1 MTNGMM
7 TNTAVLTTGT
17 TVHPT
22 TFMHTLASE
31 WVKLTTLRSTYVTLG
46 LGVALSIAMT
56 ALVSVA
62 VGSTQDEL
70 PADLAPATF
79 ALVGNLFALTIS
91 AVFGVMAVASE
102 YSSGMIRLTL
112 TATPRRS
119 RVLWAKFLLVT
130 PIMLAFGLI
139 TTLGMFLVGQAV
151 LGAYGL
157 PVTDLG
163 DPDARRIVLGLGALM
178 PVFPLIGLALGF
190 LLRSTAG
197 AITSVLALL
206 WLPVFLVEFFPMWWR
221 TNVFRLFPGAGVDSL
236 TLSHVADSP
245 IHSDPAIGALIVV
258 AWLTAFIGAAY
269 ISISRRDA

>member
-1 MTNGMM
+1 MSR
-7 TNTAVLTTGT
+7 TAASTWRAGLSD
-17 TVHPT
+17 
-22 TFMHTLASE
+22 TLAAE
-31 WVKLTTLRSTYVTLG
+31 WIKLTTLRSTYITLG

-79 ALVGNLFALTIS
+79 SLVGNLFALTIS
-91 AVFGVMAVASE
+91 AVFGVMVVTGE
-102 YSSGMIRLTL
+102 YSSGMVRLTL
-112 TATPRRS
+112 TATPS
-119 RVLWAKFLLVT
+119 RGRVFWAKFLLVT
-130 PIMLAFGLI
+130 PITLVFGLI

-151 LGAYGL
+151 LEAYGL

-163 DPDARRIVLGLGALM
+163 DPDARRMVLGMGALM

-206 WLPVFLVEFFPMWWR
+206 WLPTFLVEFFPMWWR
-221 TNVFRLFPGAGVDSL
+221 SNIFSLFPGAGVDSL
-236 TLSHVADSP
+236 ALGHVVDSP
-245 IHSDPAIGALIVV
+245 VYSDPAIGALIVV
-258 AWLTAFIGAAY
+258 AWIAAFLGAAHV
-269 ISISRRDA
+269 SLSRRDA

>member
-1 MTNGMM
+1 MVMTTETMASAA
-7 TNTAVLTTGT
+7 AVKSIRR
-17 TVHPT
+17 VR
-22 TFMHTLASE
+22 FIDTLAAE
-31 WVKLTTLRSTYVTLG
+31 WLKLITLRSTYVTLG
-46 LGVALSIAMT
+46 LGVTLSIAMT

-91 AVFGVMAVASE
+91 AVFGVMAVSGE

-112 TATPRRS
+112 TASPSRS

-130 PIMLAFGLI
+130 PIMLVFGLI
-139 TTLGMFLVGQAV
+139 TTLGMFLVGQMV
-151 LGAYGL
+151 LDAYGL

-163 DPDARRIVLGLGALM
+163 DPDARRTVLGLGALM
-178 PVFPLIGLALGF
+178 PVFPLIGLALGV
-190 LLRSTAG
+190 LLRSTTG

-221 TNVFRLFPGAGVDSL
+221 TNVFSLLPGAGVDSL
-236 TLSHVADSP
+236 TLSHVTDSP
-245 IHSDPAIGALIVV
+245 MYSDPAIGALIVA
-258 AWLTAFIGAAY
+258 AWLAAFVGAAY
-269 ISISRRDA
+269 ISLSRRDA

>member
-1 MTNGMM
+1 MTTETM
-7 TNTAVLTTGT
+7 TSTA
-17 TVHPT
+17 TVVSDAPT
-22 TFMHTLASE
+22 VPFTDTLAAE
-31 WVKLTTLRSTYVTLG
+31 WIKLTTLRSTYVTLG
-46 LGVALSIAMT
+46 LGVTLSIAMT
-56 ALVSVA
+56 ALVSLA

-79 ALVGNLFALTIS
+79 SLVGNLFALTIS
-91 AVFGVMAVASE
+91 AVFGVMAVTGE
-102 YSSGMIRLTL
+102 YSSGMVRLTL

-130 PIMLAFGLI
+130 PIMLVFGLI
-139 TTLGMFLVGQAV
+139 TTLGMFLVGQMV

-163 DPDARRIVLGLGALM
+163 DPDARRMVFGMGALM

-206 WLPVFLVEFFPMWWR
+206 WLPVFLVEFFPLWWR
-221 TNVFRLFPGAGVDSL
+221 THVFSLFPGAGADSL
-236 TLSHVADSP
+236 ALSHIADSP
-245 IHSDPAIGALIVV
+245 TYSEPALGALIVV
-258 AWLTAFIGAAY
+258 VWLAAFIGAAFL
-269 ISISRRDA
+269 SLSRRDA

>member
-1 MTNGMM
+1 MTTEMM
-7 TNTAVLTTGT
+7 TSTAAVASS
-17 TVHPT
+17 VPRAR
-22 TFMHTLASE
+22 FIDTLASE
-31 WVKLTTLRSTYVTLG
+31 WLKLTTLRSTYVTLG

-56 ALVSVA
+56 ALVSLA

-91 AVFGVMAVASE
+91 AVFGVMAVAGE

-119 RVLWAKFLLVT
+119 RVFWAKLAVLT
-130 PIMLAFGLI
+130 PIMLMFGLI

-163 DPDARRIVLGLGALM
+163 DPDARRMVFGFAALM
-178 PVFPLIGLALGF
+178 PVFPLIGLASGF

-221 TNVFRLFPGAGVDSL
+221 TNIFSLFPGAGVDSL
-236 TLSHVADSP
+236 TLSHIADSP
-245 IHSDPAIGALIVV
+245 TYSDPVIGALIVV
-258 AWLTAFIGAAY
+258 AWLAAFIGAAY
-269 ISISRRDA
+269 FSLSRRDA